1 MQHERLEDEDDDV
14 RQLENVLDESLFSGH
29 VQGQSVQRRRAHEC
43 IVRVLIHVRCTEDWA
58 AKILNS

>member
-14 RQLENVLDESLFSGH
+14 RQLEDVLDESLFSGH

-43 IVRVLIHVRCTEDWA
+43 IVRVLIHVRCAED
-58 AKILNS
+58 